1 MIAMPILVPF
11 ILVALLLPQ
20 AKPEAHVDRKIEGW
34 IVHIDKRLTEGTDKP
49 LGDRALRILADRLDT
64 IESRVA
70 ADKVAW
76 FQGHVP
82 IWIDL
87 TCGDLVS
94 PQYHPGADWLK
105 EHGYDA
111 KMAKCVQIPSA
122 KYFVGAG
129 FQMHQPLAVL
139 HEMSHAYHDQVL
151 GFDDKEIKDAYDK
164 FKASG
169 KYEKVLRSSG
179 RMERHYGLT
188 NPMEF
193 FAEMT
198 ESYFGANDF
207 FPFNQGELK
216 QQEPDIFA
224 LMQKIWGR
232 TP

>member
-1 MIAMPILVPF
+1 MAHLA
-11 ILVALLLPQ
+11 ALLLPLLTLLAPGQ
-20 AKPEAHVDRKIEGW
+20 AKPEAHMDRKIEGW
-34 IVHIDKRLTEGTDKP
+34 MVHIDKRLLEGENKP
-49 LGDRALRILADRLDT
+49 LGDRALRILADRLDV

-70 ADKVAW
+70 TERIAW
-76 FQGHVP
+76 FQKNVQ
-82 IWIDL
+82 IWLDF

-105 EHGYDA
+105 EHGYDP
-111 KMAKCVQIPSA
+111 KMVKCVHIPSA

-129 FQMHQPLAVL
+129 FQMHQPLGIL
-139 HEMSHAYHDQVL
+139 HEMAHAYHDQAL
-151 GFDDKEIKDAYDK
+151 GFDNKEIKDAYEK

-179 RMERHYGLT
+179 RMERHYALT

-216 QQEPDIFA
+216 QQEPDLFE
-224 LMQKIWGR
+224 LMRKIWGP